1 MVRKE
6 RGFEMWWA
14 DGMRSGRIGK
24 EDVERRGEPNGICGK
39 AEGVT
44 GDPSGFVGAEEKHEG
59 ETECA
64 DV

>member
-1 MVRKE
+1 
-6 RGFEMWWA
+6 MWWA